1 MFKVDSIEIS
11 HAQLPQ
17 LPEADELTKRL
28 LADPERGLQGV
39 YRFYD
44 RWHVRTFIRR
54 QQFTL
59 VKGDVHACIRFAD
72 AALLYFWYYRRRPA
86 REPVDTDFN
95 LGIQFA
101 RHDLENCEW
110 LQRFLRAIEAE
121 LLSEKFMELS
131 DKRCP
136 SKDSDNFRRDVFLM
150 DWERFR
156 NSARGFILELKLSGG
171 EAKITHD
178 TFVENLD
185 NLGRIIISA
194 DRQFVKPA
202 SITPRDPSADQIL

>member
-11 HAQLPQ
+11 HEQFPQSSNADAQ
-17 LPEADELTKRL
+17 TKRL
-28 LADPERGLQGV
+28 LADPSRSTPGV

-59 VKGDVHACIRFAD
+59 AKGDVHACIRFAD
-72 AALLYFWYYRRRPA
+72 ASLLYFWYYRRRPA

-101 RHDLENCEW
+101 RADLENCEW
-110 LQRFLRAIEAE
+110 LQRFLRATEAE

-156 NSARGFILELKLSGG
+156 ASARGFILELKLSGG

-178 TFVENLD
+178 TFVESLD
-185 NLGRIIISA
+185 SLGRIINSA

-202 SITPRDPSADQIL
+202 STASRDPSADQIL

>member
-1 MFKVDSIEIS
+1 M
-11 HAQLPQ
+11 
-17 LPEADELTKRL
+17 TKRL
-28 LADPERGLQGV
+28 LADPARGLQGV

-44 RWHVRTFIRR
+44 RWHVRTFIRK

-59 VKGDVHACIRFAD
+59 VKGDVFACVRVAD

-101 RHDLENCEW
+101 KFDLENCEW
-110 LQRFLRAIEAE
+110 LRRFLRATEAE
-121 LLSEKFMELS
+121 LLSEKFMEQS

-136 SKDSDNFRRDVFLM
+136 SKESDNFRRDVFLM
-150 DWERFR
+150 DWERFKT
-156 NSARGFILELKLSGG
+156 SAQKFATELRLNGPD
-171 EAKITHD
+171 AKITHD

-185 NLGRIIISA
+185 SLGRIIDSA

-202 SITPRDPSADQIL
+202 SMLPRDSSMDQTL